1 MNASEFDIW
10 LKAEK
15 NNLQKDLQSPHAL
28 STALLI
34 RLQEEKN
41 TWDQS
46 VLAVVNAWRQF
57 EAKQGQA
64 SGMKKSMEQ
73 ALNSETL
80 RLTDQLLPLLEN
92 RPLLTARLQ
101 SIKANL
107 LLEYNG
113 LEEAEQLFASAI
125 VQLSRQQLEVDL
137 NRIYNMTIR
146 GQVLLR
152 LNRKEE
158 AEKIFLDVQSYPWYL
173 VRETD
178 VQISLREYYISSA
191 IGLIE
196 CRRGDL
202 AALKNIFFVP
212 AAEFELRPIL
222 NEAIREASGGSI

>member
-10 LKAEK
+10 LKGERS
-15 NNLQKDLQSPHAL
+15 NTQHHAPL
-28 STALLI
+28 GISNALLN
-34 RLQEEKN
+34 RLREDKN

-46 VLAVVNAWRQF
+46 ILAVVYAWRQY
-57 EAKQGQA
+57 EAKQAQA
-64 SGMKKSMEQ
+64 SGIKKAPDQ
-73 ALNSETL
+73 AHQSETL
-80 RLTDQLLPLLEN
+80 KLTDQLLPLLEN
-92 RPLLTARLQ
+92 RSLLIAKLQ

-125 VQLSRQQLEVDL
+125 TQLSRQQLDVDL

-152 LNRKEE
+152 LSRKEE

-178 VQISLREYYISSA
+178 VQVSLREYYISSA

-202 AALKNIFFVP
+202 PALKNIFFVP
-212 AAEFELRPIL
+212 AAEYELRPIL
-222 NEAIREASGGSI
+222 NEAIREASGGII

>member
-10 LKAEK
+10 LKTEK
-15 NNLQKDLQSPHAL
+15 ANAQKDALSPHAL

-34 RLQEEKN
+34 RLQEDRN

-46 VLAVVNAWRQF
+46 VLTVVYAWRQF
-57 EAKQGQA
+57 EAKQNQA
-64 SGMKKSMEQ
+64 SGMKKEMVQ
-73 ALNSETL
+73 VLNSETL
-80 RLTDQLLPLLEN
+80 RLIDQLLALLED
-92 RPLLTARLQ
+92 RSLLIARIQ

-125 VQLSRQQLEVDL
+125 VQLSRQQVEVDL

-158 AEKIFLDVQSYPWYL
+158 AEKIFLDVLSYPWYL

-178 VQISLREYYISSA
+178 VQVSLREYYISSA

-196 CRRGDL
+196 CRRGNL

-222 NEAIREASGGSI
+222 NEAIREASGGVI

>member
-10 LKAEK
+10 LNTEKAK
-15 NNLQKDLQSPHAL
+15 TQKEALSPHAL

-34 RLQEEKN
+34 RLQEDRN

-46 VLAVVNAWRQF
+46 VLAVVYAWRQY
-57 EAKQGQA
+57 EAKQNQV
-64 SGMKKSMEQ
+64 SGGKKEMEQ
-73 ALNSETL
+73 ALNSETRKL
-80 RLTDQLLPLLEN
+80 IDQLLSLLEN

-125 VQLSRQQLEVDL
+125 AQLSRQQLEVDL

-178 VQISLREYYISSA
+178 VQVSLREYYISSA

-202 AALKNIFFVP
+202 PALKNIFFVP

-222 NEAIREASGGSI
+222 NEAIREASGGLI